1 MPKKFG
7 SRSEVY
13 DENAEMTRGGLR
25 KADLIVS
32 RTGRIVSKKKSEMA
46 RTAYEK
52 YGFNKRAAKEVKEVG
67 ATGATGNA
75 VDGKKKR
82 RRRRKKTVDTKDE
95 ITG

>member
-13 DENAEMTRGGLR
+13 DEHAEMTRGGLR
-25 KADLIVS
+25 KADLLVS

-52 YGFNKRAAKEVKEVG
+52 YGFNKRVAEKTAEEPK
-67 ATGATGNA
+67 
-75 VDGKKKR
+75 KKKR
-82 RRRRKKTVDTKDE
+82 RRRKNKDINE
-95 ITG
+95 ENADLVG

>member
-52 YGFNKRAAKEVKEVG
+52 YGFSKRPVANTEDAPETIEPK
-67 ATGATGNA
+67 
-75 VDGKKKR
+75 KKKR
-82 RRRRKKTVDTKDE
+82 RRRKKTTEEDE
-95 ITG
+95 IN

>member
-7 SRSEVY
+7 SRSEVF
-13 DENAEMTRGGLR
+13 DEHAEMTRGGLR
-25 KADLIVS
+25 KTDLLVS

-52 YGFNKRAAKEVKEVG
+52 YGFNKRADKEVG
-67 ATGATGNA
+67 AAIAATPV